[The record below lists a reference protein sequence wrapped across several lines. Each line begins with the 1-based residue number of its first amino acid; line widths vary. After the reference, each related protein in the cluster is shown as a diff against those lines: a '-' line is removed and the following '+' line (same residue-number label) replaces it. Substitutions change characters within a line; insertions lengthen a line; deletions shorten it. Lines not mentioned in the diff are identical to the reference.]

1 VSTRG
6 GSSDAVAGNAS
17 QLEGAA
23 VRSQA
28 VIPHEDRGVPDTV
41 AVDTG
46 DPATA
51 AVETDGWPGPID
63 EPPPLLA

>member
-1 VSTRG
+1 M
-6 GSSDAVAGNAS
+6 DAGNAS
-17 QLEGAA
+17 QPDGAT

-28 VIPHEDRGVPDTV
+28 VIPDEDKGVPD
-41 AVDTG
+41 AGAIAAG

-51 AVETDGWPGPID
+51 AVEPDGWPGPID